1 MSAETTPVPA
11 AQGSG
16 AGKGASYPELAGR
29 PVFITG
35 GGSGIGASLVEGFA
49 RQGAPVAFVDID
61 EAASGA
67 LVERLQAQGLASP
80 WWRRV
85 DVTDVDALRQAI
97 QDGARA
103 LGDFHTLINNV
114 GSDDRHRL
122 EEVTPDYWNQRVAI
136 NQRAAF
142 FAIQAAVPGMR
153 RRGGGAIVNLGS
165 TGWQSKTGGYAVYA
179 TAKSSVNGLTRG
191 LARELGADRIRINVL
206 TPGWVMTERQV
217 TLWLD
222 AASERDLLRNQCLPD
237 KVLPE
242 DITAMALFLA
252 SDQARAITA
261 QEFVVDAGWT

>member
-35 GGSGIGASLVEGFA
+35 GGSGIGASLVVGCA
-49 RQGAPVAFVDID
+49 RLGARVAFVFME

>member
-1 MSAETTPVPA
+1 MSAEATPTPA
-11 AQGSG
+11 VRASSV
-16 AGKGASYPELAGR
+16 GKGAIYPELAGR

-61 EAASGA
+61 EAASRA
-67 LVERLQAQGLASP
+67 LAERLQTQGLASP

-85 DVTDVDALRQAI
+85 DVTDVEALRQAV
-97 QDGARA
+97 QDGASA
-103 LGDFHTLINNV
+103 LGDFHSLVNNV

-153 RRGGGAIVNLGS
+153 RRGSGAIINLGS
-165 TGWQSKTGGYAVYA
+165 TGWQSKTGGYPVYA

-191 LARELGADRIRINVL
+191 LARELGVDRIRINVL

-222 AASERDLLRNQCLPD
+222 ADSERDLLRNQCLPD

-242 DITAMALFLA
+242 DITAMTLFLA

>member
-1 MSAETTPVPA
+1 MSAATTPA
-11 AQGSG
+11 LAMQGG
-16 AGKGASYPELAGR
+16 GVGRGASYPELAGR

-61 EAASGA
+61 ESASRVLA
-67 LVERLQAQGLASP
+67 EHLQRQGLASP

-85 DVTDVDALRQAI
+85 DVTDVDALRQAV
-97 QDGARA
+97 QDGADA
-103 LGDFHTLINNV
+103 LGDFHILVNNV

-153 RRGGGAIVNLGS
+153 RRGSGAIINLGS
-165 TGWQSKTGGYAVYA
+165 TGWQSKTGGYPVYA

-222 AASERDLLRNQCLPD
+222 ADSERDLLRNQCLPD